1 MALNLRRES
10 VRSKVRVLDQGEM
23 VADVTFR
30 ALDLGRKVGRSEVQ
44 GLITGKK
51 KVVYVRFRDF
61 DLGREGDSCEFQG
74 CKVGESRWQV
84 QGSGP

>member
-44 GLITGKK
+44 GHGLPTCHLL
-51 KVVYVRFRDF
+51 YT
-61 DLGREGDSCEFQG
+61 SP
-74 CKVGESRWQV
+74 
-84 QGSGP
+84 GP